1 MTPFD
6 MACPECSNSLR
17 VSDPRLVGH
26 RVKCPKCKHQFAVTA
41 PVGHELHGAGHTTA
55 SHAEP
60 ANGDAHRPHLPSD
73 RVAARSGSPPGYIGG
88 DVQRLRTNG
97 AEAAAELAEFLKKM
111 RGKSPQEML
120 GLVAQSGL
128 MQGVVQATV
137 WTVVLMALLTVVPY
151 GLAKAF
157 PTAPKAVAENAEKT
171 PAKAAPKGTE
181 ATGETGPTDPAS
193 KAAKALKKMGED
205 DTKTSNPGRN
215 PLENSAD
222 DLLKDLK

>member
-1 MTPFD
+1 MIPFD
-6 MACPECSNSLR
+6 IACPECSNSLR

-26 RVKCPKCKHQFAVTA
+26 RVKCPKCKHQFPVHA
-41 PVGHELHGAGHTTA
+41 PFGHDLEA
-55 SHAEP
+55 P
-60 ANGDAHRPHLPSD
+60 NGDSTHRS
-73 RVAARSGSPPGYIGG
+73 SGRTPPGYPTG
-88 DVQRLRTNG
+88 DLHRLKTNG

-137 WTVVLMALLTVVPY
+137 WTIVLMALLTVVPY

-157 PTAPKAVAENAEKT
+157 PTAPKAVAESAAEKA
-171 PAKAAPKGTE
+171 PAKAAPKSDE
-181 ATGETGPTDPAS
+181 TGETGPTDPAS

-205 DTKTSNPGRN
+205 DTKTSSPARN
-215 PLENSAD
+215 PLENATD